1 MRTILVLVSILAL
14 AGCGGGG
21 RSGTV
26 DVVASTNVYGDLAR
40 QLGGPH
46 VSVTSVLSDPNA
58 DPHLFEPTIRDG
70 LEVAKADVLIEN
82 GAGYDTFMDDLAGAA
97 PSDHRV
103 TVDAATVLGVDGGN
117 PHVWYDLPRVP
128 RIARAITGAFVHVDA
143 PHAADYRARLRRFAS
158 SLGAFARVG
167 VPPGRPVAYTEPVP
181 EYLVDALHLRN
192 LAPAAFTHAIENGTE
207 PSARAVAEM
216 EALLRERRVDV
227 LLYNSQAVSPIT
239 TRLQELARRHGV
251 PVVAVTETLPTGLT
265 YQQWQLRQLRAL
277 REALR

>member
-1 MRTILVLVSILAL
+1 MRTILVAVAAMLAL
-14 AGCGGGG
+14 AGCGSS
-21 RSGTV
+21 RSGAV

-46 VSVTSVLSDPNA
+46 VAVTSVLSDPNA

-97 PSDHRV
+97 PSDSRV
-103 TVDAATVLGVDGGN
+103 TVDAADVLGVGDGN

-128 RIARAITGAFVHVDA
+128 KIARAITGAFVRVDA
-143 PHAADYRARLRRFAS
+143 PHAADYRSRLRRFTS

-167 VPPGRPVAYTEPVP
+167 VPPNRPVAYTEPVP
-181 EYLVDALHLRN
+181 EYLVEALHLRN
-192 LAPAAFTHAIENGTE
+192 LAPTAFTRAIENGTE
-207 PSARAVAEM
+207 PSPKAVAEM
-216 EALLRERRVDV
+216 EALLRERRVDA

-239 TRLQELARRHGV
+239 QRLRSLADAHGV
-251 PVVAVTETLPTGLT
+251 AVVPVTETLPRGLT

-277 REALR
+277 REALQ